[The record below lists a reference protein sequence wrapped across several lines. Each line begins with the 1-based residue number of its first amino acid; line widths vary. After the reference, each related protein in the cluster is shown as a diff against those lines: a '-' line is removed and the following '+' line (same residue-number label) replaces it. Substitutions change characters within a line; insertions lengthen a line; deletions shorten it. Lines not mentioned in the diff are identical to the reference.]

1 MKKNIF
7 YIILIIFLFTVLII
21 LGILFS
27 KTNTNNNNIVILK
40 SNSKNNILQIN
51 ELKAD
56 SINIESI
63 SDNYSAGLK
72 IDNLFRNIKTELY
85 IDSILLNNNDTNI
98 IIISPAHVPEYLYRF
113 VLISIDSINKNLNYQ
128 NVILCNLDS
137 ASLQLINIKD
147 SLLINGN
154 LFFNISDSLSQSKYI
169 MNFNNAK
176 TKIIKRWKGQATIEL

>member
-7 YIILIIFLFTVLII
+7 YIILIIFLFGILII

-27 KTNTNNNNIVILK
+27 KSGSNDNNVVILK
-40 SNSKNNILQIN
+40 SNSKNNILEIN
-51 ELKAD
+51 KLKAD
-56 SINIESI
+56 SLNVELI

-72 IDNLFRNIKTELY
+72 IENLFRHIKTELY

-98 IIISPAHVPEYLYRF
+98 ITISPARVPEYLYRF

-137 ASLQLINIKD
+137 ANLQLINIKD

-176 TKIIKRWKGQATIEL
+176 SKIIKRWKGQAIIKL

>member
-7 YIILIIFLFTVLII
+7 YIILIILLFAVLII

-27 KTNTNNNNIVILK
+27 KTNTNDNNVVILK

-51 ELKAD
+51 KLKAD

-85 IDSILLNNNDTNI
+85 IDSILLNNDDTNI
-98 IIISPAHVPEYLYRF
+98 ILISPARVPEYLYRF

-128 NVILCNLDS
+128 NVILTNLDS
-137 ASLQLINIKD
+137 INLQLININD

>member
-128 NVILCNLDS
+128 NVILTNLDS
-137 ASLQLINIKD
+137 VNLQLININD
-147 SLLINGN
+147 SVLINGN

-176 TKIIKRWKGQATIEL
+176 SKIIKRWKGQAIIKL

>member
-7 YIILIIFLFTVLII
+7 YIILIILLFALLII
-21 LGILFS
+21 LGILLS
-27 KTNTNNNNIVILK
+27 KTTTNDNNVVILK
-40 SNSKNNILQIN
+40 SDSKTNILQIN
-51 ELKAD
+51 KVKSD
-56 SINIESI
+56 SINVESI

-72 IDNLFRNIKTELY
+72 IDNLFRHIKTELF

-98 IIISPAHVPEYLYRF
+98 VVISPASVPEYLYRF
-113 VLISIDSINKNLNYQ
+113 VLFSIDSVNKNLNYQ

-137 ASLQLINIKD
+137 ANLKLINVND
-147 SLLINGN
+147 SVLIDGN
-154 LFFNISDSLSQSKYI
+154 LFFNISDSLSQSKYT

>member
-128 NVILCNLDS
+128 NVILTNLDS
-137 ASLQLINIKD
+137 INLQLININD
-147 SLLINGN
+147 SVLINGN
-154 LFFNISDSLSQSKYI
+154 LFFNISDSLSKSKYI
-169 MNFNNAK
+169 MNFYNAK